1 MSSQPEIVVPNSP
14 PREPVVALSGLPGLG
29 AVGAGAASLFVEK
42 SAVKPL
48 VLRHIVL
55 DHSMRTLFVNDQ
67 GVVEPSSYTLF
78 YVEIEGSK
86 TPALVFVGAFQPP
99 SSIGQHKLADLFLRT
114 AKELGSTVV
123 FTLGGYHTQST
134 DKQRKVFVL
143 PNDFQTYRA
152 CLEAGI
158 HVTGGQVTGAAGI
171 IAGLARYY
179 SFKGG
184 CLLAET
190 DGETPDREAS
200 LALYERTLALLQN
213 MLHA

>member
-1 MSSQPEIVVPNSP
+1 MSPQPEIVAPNNP
-14 PREPVVALSGLPGLG
+14 PREPVVAISGLPGLG
-29 AVGAGAASLFVEK
+29 AVGAGTASLFIEK

-55 DHSMRTLFVNDQ
+55 DHSLRTLFVNDQ
-67 GVVEPSSYTLF
+67 GVAEPSSYTLF
-78 YVEIEGSK
+78 YVEVEGLK

-99 SSIGQHKLADLFLRT
+99 SSIGQHRLADLFLRT
-114 AKELGSTVV
+114 AKELGSTVML
-123 FTLGGYHTQST
+123 TLGGYHTQLT
-134 DKQRKVFVL
+134 GKQRKVFVL

-190 DGETPDREAS
+190 DGDAPDRVAS
-200 LALYERTLALLQN
+200 LTLYERTIVLLQH
-213 MLHA
+213 MLHN

>member
-1 MSSQPEIVVPNSP
+1 MSSQPEIVVPNNP
-14 PREPVVALSGLPGLG
+14 PREPVVAISGLPGLG

-42 SAVKPL
+42 SEAKPL
-48 VLRHIVL
+48 VLRHMIL
-55 DHSMRTLFVNDQ
+55 DHSMRALFVNDQ
-67 GVVEPSSYTLF
+67 GVAEPSSYTLF
-78 YVEIEGSK
+78 YVEVEGSK
-86 TPALVFVGAFQPP
+86 IPALVFVGAFQPP
-99 SSIGQHKLADLFLRT
+99 SSIGQHELADLFLRT
-114 AKELGSTVV
+114 AKELGSTIVL
-123 FTLGGYHTQST
+123 TLGGYHTQSVG
-134 DKQRKVFVL
+134 KKRKVFVL

-200 LALYERTLALLQN
+200 LVLYERTLALLQN

>member
-1 MSSQPEIVVPNSP
+1 MKVAAPNNAP
-14 PREPVVALSGLPGLG
+14 NEPVAAVSGLPGLG

-48 VLRHIVL
+48 LLRHIVL
-55 DHSMRTLFVNDQ
+55 DHSLRALFVNDQ
-67 GVVEPSSYTLF
+67 GIAEPSSYTLF
-78 YVEIEGSK
+78 YTETEGSK
-86 TPALVFVGAFQPP
+86 IPTLVFVGAFQPP
-99 SSIGQHKLADLFLRT
+99 SSMGQHRLADLFLRLS
-114 AKELGSTVV
+114 KELGCTAV
-123 FTLGGYHTQST
+123 FTLGGYHT
-134 DKQRKVFVL
+134 KLAGKKRKVFVL

-171 IAGLARYY
+171 IAGLAKYY

-190 DGETPDREAS
+190 EGETPDREAS
-200 LALYERTLALLQN
+200 LSLYEKTLHLLQL
-213 MLHA
+213 MFRA